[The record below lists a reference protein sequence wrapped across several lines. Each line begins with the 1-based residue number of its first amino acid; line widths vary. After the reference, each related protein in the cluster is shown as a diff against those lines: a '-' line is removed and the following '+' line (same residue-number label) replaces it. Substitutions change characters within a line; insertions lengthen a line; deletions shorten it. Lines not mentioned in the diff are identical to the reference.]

1 MEQILMRISR
11 NSVSSTIALASL
23 IATTP
28 LSLAQAPSTGS
39 PPAQTAPPA
48 SSTSG
53 AASAPPTE
61 HLSQYLGVSAYPSKG
76 QTSKQ
81 QTLDEKA
88 CFDWAK
94 ANTGIDPLKLN
105 ESPPAQTAQ
114 TNGEQNQSN
123 AGKGE
128 RGKGAVR
135 GAAAGA
141 AIGAIAGDTG
151 KGAAIGATAGT
162 FQGGRRK
169 REAEAQQQGEAKA
182 EQEKQQSAA
191 AEQVKAQKQSYNNAF
206 SACLTGKGY
215 AVK

>member
-1 MEQILMRISR
+1 MR
-11 NSVSSTIALASL
+11 NSKHLVSSAIALPTLLA
-23 IATTP
+23 AAHMA
-28 LSLAQAPSTGS
+28 LAQTP
-39 PPAQTAPPA
+39 PPAQQPTPA
-48 SSTSG
+48 
-53 AASAPPTE
+53 APTE
-61 HLSQYLGVSAYPSKG
+61 HLSSYLGVSAYPSKG

-94 ANTGIDPLKLN
+94 SQTGIDPVKLAQN
-105 ESPPAQTAQ
+105 PPAQAPQATDAQ
-114 TNGEQNQSN
+114 AGQE
-123 AGKGE
+123 AGKGD
-128 RGKGAVR
+128 RAKGAVR

-169 REAEAQQQGEAKA
+169 REAEAQQQTDAKA
-182 EQEKQQSAA
+182 QQEKQQTAA
-191 AEQVKAQKQSYNNAF
+191 ADQVKTQKQSYNNAF
-206 SACLTGKGY
+206 SACLEGKGY